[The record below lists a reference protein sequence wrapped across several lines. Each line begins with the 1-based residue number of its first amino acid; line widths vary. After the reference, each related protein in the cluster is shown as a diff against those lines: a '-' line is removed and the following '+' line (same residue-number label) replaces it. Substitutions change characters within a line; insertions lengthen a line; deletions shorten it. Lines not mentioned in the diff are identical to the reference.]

1 MATKY
6 KNILKAQKEVFQKCY
21 NVVSNPNLTRHENLK
36 NTIYNLAKS
45 ISSYSNTEY
54 SRGAFISSVWLK
66 ILIW

>member
-1 MATKY
+1 MVTKY

-21 NVVSNPNLTRHENLK
+21 NVVSNTRHENLK

-45 ISSYSNTEY
+45 IISYSNTEY

-66 ILIW
+66 TLIW